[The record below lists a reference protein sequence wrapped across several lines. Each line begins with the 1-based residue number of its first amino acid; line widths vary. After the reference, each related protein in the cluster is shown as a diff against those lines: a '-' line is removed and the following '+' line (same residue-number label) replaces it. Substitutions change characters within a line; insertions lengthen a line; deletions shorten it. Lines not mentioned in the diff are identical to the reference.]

1 MNKVY
6 KPLVRT
12 EDGRLVSIFAR
23 RRPTLDYP
31 ELEYKEGTITYAPE
45 GTRGIWTSPDL
56 ERGKKQKENA
66 TDKLSEGGTFV
77 VHEATPLGNPIT
89 TPTEVGAPSTRYP
102 AILLGKEVWREEP
115 SRPKA
120 KFRVG
125 DKVIVVES
133 PEVTCAA
140 PRGTTV
146 TIAQEV
152 YFNPHTKQW
161 VYLANGGL
169 RYEENWLEPA
179 PKEEWKDVTGEC
191 RPSLN
196 VEAGCLCLYHNAY
209 PILSFGSQ
217 RPWAESG
224 GRRQGYKVEFIE
236 PNTAPTHCCYG
247 SFRIWKKIGGK

>member
-102 AILLGKEVWREEP
+102 ALLLGKEVWREEAP
-115 SRPKA
+115 RPEL
-120 KFRVG
+120 KFKVG

-133 PEVTCAA
+133 PEMTCAA
-140 PRGTTV
+140 PRGATV
-146 TIAQEV
+146 TIAQGQ

-161 VYLANGGL
+161 VYLADGGL
-169 RYEENWLEPA
+169 RYEENWLELA

-191 RPSLN
+191 TWMKHGFRATLFHGNAVEIMELSLSEPFFTSVVRDGHYC
-196 VEAGCLCLYHNAY
+196 VE
-209 PILSFGSQ
+209 P
-217 RPWAESG
+217 
-224 GRRQGYKVEFIE
+224 IE
-236 PNTAPTHCCYG
+236 PLQSWPNG
-247 SFRIWKKIGGK
+247 NQRRDFKVLKKVN